1 MTIPEA
7 ASLVLQAGSMA
18 EGGDVFVL
26 EMGEPVRI
34 SDLAERMIHLMGRT
48 VRGKHNP
55 DGDIEIEYTGLRPAE
70 KLYEE
75 LLIGDN
81 VMGTVHPRI
90 MRVREDFIT
99 WSRLKPILD
108 QLWEASQQLDCHKA
122 REILLEGVV
131 GYAPTEEV
139 ADLVW
144 QERNQNLAAKK
155 AAAGSK
161 VTPIETR
168 RSGAISE
175 RPL

>member
-26 EMGEPVRI
+26 DMGEPVRI
-34 SDLAERMIHLMGRT
+34 SDLAEKLIHIMGLT
-48 VRGKHNP
+48 VRNKDNP

-81 VMGTVHPRI
+81 VMGTIHPRI
-90 MRVREDFIT
+90 LRAREDFIP
-99 WSRLKPILD
+99 WGKLEPMLD
-108 QLWEASQQLDCHKA
+108 ELWEACQELDCEKA

-131 GYAPTEEV
+131 GYAPADEV
-139 ADLVW
+139 EDLVW
-144 QERNQNLAAKK
+144 RERNQQSLAKRAVV
-155 AAAGSK
+155 GSN
-161 VTPIETR
+161 VTPLETR
-168 RSGAISE
+168 RPGLAGE
-175 RPL
+175 RPH